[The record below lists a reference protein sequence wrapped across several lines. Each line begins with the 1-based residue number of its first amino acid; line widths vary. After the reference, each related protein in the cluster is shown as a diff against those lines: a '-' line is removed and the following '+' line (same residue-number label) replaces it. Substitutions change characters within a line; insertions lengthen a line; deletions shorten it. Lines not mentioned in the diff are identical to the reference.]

1 MTNGYQPD
9 PKMGPLLD
17 PRDSVT
23 YKIEDDVLVD
33 IISRLKIKG
42 CKIDIDIARLFAKE
56 ISKVFIYDPYSEITD
71 YKVKVYVAHGY
82 YEYSVGN
89 KEQAMAH
96 AQQIAQSKVYRRVT
110 ETGDVEF
117 HMPYKV
123 KVSGPGLDSQYRDTF
138 VRT

>member
-1 MTNGYQPD
+1 MNN
-9 PKMGPLLD
+9 
-17 PRDSVT
+17 
-23 YKIEDDVLVD
+23 
-33 IISRLKIKG
+33 
-42 CKIDIDIARLFAKE
+42 
-56 ISKVFIYDPYSEITD
+56 D

-110 ETGDVEF
+110 EAGDVEF
-117 HMPYKV
+117 HTPYKV